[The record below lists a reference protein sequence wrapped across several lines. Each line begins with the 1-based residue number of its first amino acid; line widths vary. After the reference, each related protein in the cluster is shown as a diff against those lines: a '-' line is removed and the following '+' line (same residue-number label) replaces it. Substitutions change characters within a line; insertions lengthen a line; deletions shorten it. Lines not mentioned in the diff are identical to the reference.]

1 MDFTQGES
9 PQSIRD
15 AVAKVCSGF
24 NDACWLNKDS
34 EGGFPIISAL
44 RDLVPSKMR
53 LMTNGGLI

>member
-1 MDFTQGES
+1 MDFALSENQEA
-9 PQSIRD
+9 IRD
-15 AVAKVCSGF
+15 AVAKVCGGF
-24 NDACWLNKDS
+24 DDAYWLNKDS